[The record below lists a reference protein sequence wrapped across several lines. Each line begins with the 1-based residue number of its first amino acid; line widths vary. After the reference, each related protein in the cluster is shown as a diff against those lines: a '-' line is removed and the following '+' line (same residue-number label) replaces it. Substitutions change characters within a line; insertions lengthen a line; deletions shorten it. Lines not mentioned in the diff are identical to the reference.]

1 MEAITEAIENLIEF
15 IETLWNLI
23 SHILSGIT
31 VAFDILGR
39 IVTMAVE
46 FILTT
51 PAYIQSF
58 MLVTITISVVYF
70 IIGRSTGKSDNE

>member
-1 MEAITEAIENLIEF
+1 MESITDAIENLIEF
-15 IETLWNLI
+15 IELLWDFIGNI
-23 SHILSGIT
+23 ISGIT

-39 IVTMAVE
+39 IVTLAIE

-51 PAYIQSF
+51 PSYIQAF

-70 IIGRSTGKSDNE
+70 VIGRETGKSD